1 MIRLLG
7 KPAVERASRPQRP
20 PRGRKAW
27 ALLAYLLL
35 EEQPPSRRQLAQML
49 FGEADDPLRA
59 LRWTLAELRR
69 CIGEGLRLDGDP
81 LRCEI
86 GADIRVDVRLLAD
99 EGGDGD
105 EAALLDLTGELLEG
119 IDLSGNELF
128 DSWLVVERHHMAAL
142 LDARLRQAAVSLL
155 GTGRPQAAVA
165 YAARIVA
172 TNPLE
177 ESNHELLIRALALSG
192 DEAAALRQVAV
203 AEDVIHRELGVPVS
217 PVLREAAFV
226 GAHSAM
232 TAPVSGRAASVSELD
247 AGRAALAAGAVDAG
261 LQCLRRAVDEAD
273 RCGDLALKAEALNAL
288 GGALVHAARGR
299 DEEGAILLR
308 EAVELATRLG
318 DDRTAVVAYREL
330 GYIDVQAGRRQTAED
345 WLRKAGTVATTD
357 EDLAAISGVRGM
369 NSSDHADYP
378 SAFHHLQA
386 SVEHA
391 QRARDRRQEAFS
403 LSLIGRAHLLRGE
416 PRQAAAALNRSI
428 ELVHEER
435 WMAFLP
441 WPQTLLAE
449 LDLAAG
455 DGGHAADALE
465 RAWHLACRLNDA
477 CWEGMAARGLGL
489 LCTARGQHELAD
501 RWLAEAASR
510 SSRMPDRYQWVRAHV
525 LDTLA
530 GNLLDRGEPDQA
542 DPIIATLSRL
552 AARCEMRELLVRAHQ
567 HRYRSGNRAALDT
580 ARLLARD
587 IDNPALT
594 ELLRDRVTA
603 DTGSGRSVRPVARTG
618 SVSRGI

>member
-1 MIRLLG
+1 
-7 KPAVERASRPQRP
+7 
-20 PRGRKAW
+20 
-27 ALLAYLLL
+27 
-35 EEQPPSRRQLAQML
+35 ML
-49 FGEADDPLRA
+49 FGEADDPLAA

-69 CIGEGLRLDGDP
+69 CIGGGLRLDGDP
-81 LRCEI
+81 LRCVV
-86 GADIRVDVRLLAD
+86 GTDVSVDVQLLD
-99 EGGDGD
+99 GEGD
-105 EAALLDLTGELLEG
+105 EARLLDITGELLDG
-119 IDLSGNELF
+119 LDLSGNELF
-128 DSWLVVERHHMAAL
+128 DSWLVVERHRVAAL

-155 GTGRPQAAVA
+155 ATGRPHVAVA

-177 ESNHELLIRALALSG
+177 ESNHELLVRALALSG
-192 DEAAALRQVAV
+192 DQAAALQQVAV
-203 AEDVIHRELGVPVS
+203 AEDVIHRELGIPVS

-232 TAPVSGRAASVSELD
+232 TAPVSGRAAAASELD

-273 RCGDLALKAEALNAL
+273 TCRDLALKAVALNAL

-299 DEEGAILLR
+299 DEEGSILLR
-308 EAVELATRLG
+308 EAVELATHVG

-330 GYIDVQAGRRQTAED
+330 GYIEVQAGRRQTAEH
-345 WLRKAGTVATTD
+345 WLRKAETLATTD
-357 EDLAAISGVRGM
+357 EDLAAICGVRGM
-369 NSSDHADYP
+369 SSSDHADYP
-378 SAFHHLQA
+378 SAFSHLQL

-403 LSLIGRAHLLRGE
+403 LSLLGRAHMLRGE
-416 PRQAAAALNRSI
+416 PHQAAAVLNRSI

-449 LDLAAG
+449 LELAAG
-455 DGGHAADALE
+455 EGGHAADALE

-489 LCTARGQHELAD
+489 LCAARGQHELAD
-501 RWLAEAASR
+501 QWLAEAATR
-510 SSRMPDRYQWVRAHV
+510 SSRMPDRYQWVRGHV

-530 GNLLDRGEPDQA
+530 GTLLDRGEPDA
-542 DPIIATLSRL
+542 AGPIIATLSRL
-552 AARCEMRELLVRAHQ
+552 AARCEMRELLVRAHH
-567 HRYRSGNRAALDT
+567 HRYRSGDRTALDT
-580 ARLLARD
+580 ARLLAHD
-587 IDNPALT
+587 IDNPALA
-594 ELLRDRVTA
+594 ELLRDRVSA
-603 DTGSGRSVRPVARTG
+603 DRYHVTTLPNS
-618 SVSRGI
+618 

>member
-7 KPAVERASRPQRP
+7 KPAIERAGRLQRP

-35 EEQPPSRRQLAQML
+35 EEQPPSRRHLAQML

-69 CIGEGLRLDGDP
+69 CIGDGLRLDGDP
-81 LRCEI
+81 LCCEI

-99 EGGDGD
+99 EGGGDGD
-105 EAALLDLTGELLEG
+105 ETGLLDLTGELLEG
-119 IDLSGNELF
+119 LDLSGNELF

-155 GTGRPQAAVA
+155 ATGRPQAAVA

-177 ESNHELLIRALALSG
+177 ESNHELLVRALALSG

-330 GYIDVQAGRRQTAED
+330 GYIEVQAGRRQTAEH
-345 WLRKAGTVATTD
+345 WLRKAGAVATTD

-369 NSSDHADYP
+369 ASSDHADYP
-378 SAFHHLQA
+378 SAFRDLNV

-403 LSLIGRAHLLRGE
+403 LSLLGRAHLLRGE
-416 PRQAAAALNRSI
+416 PR
-428 ELVHEER
+428 
-435 WMAFLP
+435 
-441 WPQTLLAE
+441 
-449 LDLAAG
+449 
-455 DGGHAADALE
+455 
-465 RAWHLACRLNDA
+465 
-477 CWEGMAARGLGL
+477 
-489 LCTARGQHELAD
+489 
-501 RWLAEAASR
+501 
-510 SSRMPDRYQWVRAHV
+510 
-525 LDTLA
+525 
-530 GNLLDRGEPDQA
+530 
-542 DPIIATLSRL
+542 
-552 AARCEMRELLVRAHQ
+552 
-567 HRYRSGNRAALDT
+567 
-580 ARLLARD
+580 
-587 IDNPALT
+587 
-594 ELLRDRVTA
+594 
-603 DTGSGRSVRPVARTG
+603 
-618 SVSRGI
+618 